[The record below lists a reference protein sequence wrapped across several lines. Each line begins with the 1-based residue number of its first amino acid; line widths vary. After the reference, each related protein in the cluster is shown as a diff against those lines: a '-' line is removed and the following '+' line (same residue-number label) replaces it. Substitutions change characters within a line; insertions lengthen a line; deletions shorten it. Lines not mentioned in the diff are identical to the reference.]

1 MSKAS
6 GSYATHDRDS
16 LPSFIGAQPRDLFPS
31 PSQLG
36 PPYRLTRVVGMDS
49 SRPQPFHLPGQDV
62 LTDVN
67 LTPGGG
73 DAPLR
78 GIPKPWNILKFYD
91 ATADDSP
98 WVPLG
103 IIVPDHRA
111 GQGQHQNSPTALR
124 DAFAPRYSEWRS
136 PGPSECD
143 TLPPGQLPSDSGY
156 ESRRTKQSIANAS
169 VFGDVDRGHETQ
181 SLTGRMDGFDP
192 FAGMSSTPSYTG
204 NSANNH
210 AYMTE
215 TCGLSTLRTRGTA
228 HSTVIICPDCGSH
241 LKTKSELNKHKQ
253 RHSKPH
259 KCDVSGCS
267 REEGFSTIND
277 LDRHKRSVH
286 RDTDPGGP
294 RYRCHLAP
302 CHNKKKIWP
311 RADNF
316 RSHLRRLH
324 GVRAVDD
331 DLAQYLIPS
340 QQQDVGSLTEGMDAS
355 DSTIESF
362 RFTPYDQE
370 MPPSMWANHQSQDL
384 EMTHLVVDS
393 TGPRTELD
401 ISVASPA
408 SHGFSGL
415 GEPNTGHAVRE
426 LPLGIMQGGN
436 PQQRGMN
443 CRKHLNL
450 TQCGMDSNSNT
461 SDATTPPETTL
472 APHPLMGG
480 NLRNP
485 SMEIEQNPTADRS
498 DQVNPS
504 DTSASEADADSSSE
518 DLHEQ
523 ENLMRRNDHSEV
535 SHDPKAISAGSLVE
549 VIKTPPFLSQ
559 GIDTGGAHNISP
571 TSTQDITMTDQQINE
586 FLQAVPEALLEKFL
600 RERHNPF
607 RIEPIKAR
615 TTVQANAQH
624 PCPGC
629 HKSFQRRCDLKK
641 HIKRHDK
648 PYGCTFLNCDK
659 SFGSKNDWKR
669 HETSQH
675 TQLEVWKC
683 NERASKGVG
692 TICGK
697 VFPRREDFKVHLQ
710 GTHNFRD
717 VSALEAELHSCRI
730 GRDCGLRYWCGFC
743 EKIME
748 ISHPA
753 MQPSTKRF
761 DHIDDHFCGRNT
773 DKRSISDWKHLE
785 TELSASGSTPS
796 SDKMETPKSSPEHQA
811 TARVSPS
818 KNGRLVSDSTL
829 PGKRKLDD
837 DSECPE
843 SRRPRGRLATMWT
856 CCNCTMQSSFRFN
869 RACVSCSH
877 SRCVDC
883 PVET

>member
-124 DAFAPRYSEWRS
+124 DAFAPLYSEWRS

-259 KCDVSGCS
+259 KCDVS
-267 REEGFSTIND
+267 
-277 LDRHKRSVH
+277 
-286 RDTDPGGP
+286 
-294 RYRCHLAP
+294 
-302 CHNKKKIWP
+302 
-311 RADNF
+311 
-316 RSHLRRLH
+316 
-324 GVRAVDD
+324 VDD

-415 GEPNTGHAVRE
+415 GEPNTGHARRHL
-426 LPLGIMQGGN
+426 LPIL
-436 PQQRGMN
+436 
-443 CRKHLNL
+443 
-450 TQCGMDSNSNT
+450 
-461 SDATTPPETTL
+461 
-472 APHPLMGG
+472 
-480 NLRNP
+480 
-485 SMEIEQNPTADRS
+485 
-498 DQVNPS
+498 
-504 DTSASEADADSSSE
+504 
-518 DLHEQ
+518 
-523 ENLMRRNDHSEV
+523 
-535 SHDPKAISAGSLVE
+535 
-549 VIKTPPFLSQ
+549 
-559 GIDTGGAHNISP
+559 
-571 TSTQDITMTDQQINE
+571 
-586 FLQAVPEALLEKFL
+586 
-600 RERHNPF
+600 
-607 RIEPIKAR
+607 
-615 TTVQANAQH
+615 
-624 PCPGC
+624 
-629 HKSFQRRCDLKK
+629 
-641 HIKRHDK
+641 
-648 PYGCTFLNCDK
+648 
-659 SFGSKNDWKR
+659 
-669 HETSQH
+669 
-675 TQLEVWKC
+675 
-683 NERASKGVG
+683 
-692 TICGK
+692 
-697 VFPRREDFKVHLQ
+697 
-710 GTHNFRD
+710 
-717 VSALEAELHSCRI
+717 
-730 GRDCGLRYWCGFC
+730 
-743 EKIME
+743 
-748 ISHPA
+748 
-753 MQPSTKRF
+753 
-761 DHIDDHFCGRNT
+761 
-773 DKRSISDWKHLE
+773 
-785 TELSASGSTPS
+785 
-796 SDKMETPKSSPEHQA
+796 
-811 TARVSPS
+811 
-818 KNGRLVSDSTL
+818 
-829 PGKRKLDD
+829 
-837 DSECPE
+837 
-843 SRRPRGRLATMWT
+843 
-856 CCNCTMQSSFRFN
+856 
-869 RACVSCSH
+869 
-877 SRCVDC
+877 
-883 PVET
+883 

>member
-16 LPSFIGAQPRDLFPS
+16 LPSFFGAQPQDLFPS

-36 PPYRLTRVVGMDS
+36 PPYHLTRVVGMDS
-49 SRPQPFHLPGQDV
+49 SRSQPFHLPGQDV
-62 LTDVN
+62 LTDMN

-91 ATADDSP
+91 AGADDSP
-98 WVPLG
+98 WVPPG

-111 GQGQHQNSPTALR
+111 GQGRHQNNPTALR

-192 FAGMSSTPSYTG
+192 FEGMSSAPSYTG
-204 NSANNH
+204 NSVNNH
-210 AYMTE
+210 ASMTE
-215 TCGLSTLRTRGTA
+215 ARGLSTLRTRGTA

-267 REEGFSTIND
+267 RKEGFSTIND

-286 RDTDPGGP
+286 RDTDTGGP

-316 RSHLRRLH
+316 RSHLKRLH
-324 GVRAVDD
+324 RVDAVDD
-331 DLAQYLIPS
+331 DLAQYLIPF
-340 QQQDVGSLTEGMDAS
+340 QQQDVGSLTEGMDVS

-362 RFTPYDQE
+362 RFTPYDQA
-370 MPPSMWANHQSQDL
+370 MPPSMW
-384 EMTHLVVDS
+384 
-393 TGPRTELD
+393 
-401 ISVASPA
+401 
-408 SHGFSGL
+408 
-415 GEPNTGHAVRE
+415 
-426 LPLGIMQGGN
+426 
-436 PQQRGMN
+436 
-443 CRKHLNL
+443 
-450 TQCGMDSNSNT
+450 
-461 SDATTPPETTL
+461 
-472 APHPLMGG
+472 
-480 NLRNP
+480 
-485 SMEIEQNPTADRS
+485 
-498 DQVNPS
+498 
-504 DTSASEADADSSSE
+504 
-518 DLHEQ
+518 
-523 ENLMRRNDHSEV
+523 
-535 SHDPKAISAGSLVE
+535 
-549 VIKTPPFLSQ
+549 
-559 GIDTGGAHNISP
+559 
-571 TSTQDITMTDQQINE
+571 QINE
-586 FLQAVPEALLEKFL
+586 FLHTVPKAVLEKFL
-600 RERHNPF
+600 REEHNPL
-607 RIEPIKAR
+607 RIEPTQAR
-615 TTVQANAQH
+615 ITAQANPQH

-629 HKSFQRRCDLKK
+629 PKSFQRRCDLKK

-648 PYGCTFLNCDK
+648 PYGCTFLNCYK

-683 NERASKGVG
+683 NERASNGVG
-692 TICGK
+692 TTCGK
-697 VFPRREDFKVHLQ
+697 VFPRREDFKLHLQ
-710 GTHNFRD
+710 DTHNFRD

-730 GRDCGLRYWCGFC
+730 GRDCDLRYWCGFC
-743 EKIME
+743 EKIMGR
-748 ISHPA
+748 SHTA
-753 MQPSTKRF
+753 MHPSTKRF

-773 DKRSISDWKHLE
+773 AKRSISEWKHLE
-785 TELSASGSTPS
+785 TELSAAGSTPS
-796 SDKMETPKSSPEHQA
+796 SGNMETPKSSPDHQA
-811 TARVSPS
+811 TARISPS
-818 KNGRLVSDSTL
+818 NSGRLVSNCTL
-829 PGKRKLDD
+829 PGKRKSDD
-837 DSECPE
+837 DSECPQ
-843 SRRPRGRLATMWT
+843 SRRPRGQLATMWT

-869 RACVSCSH
+869 RACVSCPH

-883 PVET
+883 Q

>member
-16 LPSFIGAQPRDLFPS
+16 LPSFFGAQPQDLFPS

-36 PPYRLTRVVGMDS
+36 PPYHLTRVVGMDS
-49 SRPQPFHLPGQDV
+49 SRSQPFHLPGQDV
-62 LTDVN
+62 LTDMN

-91 ATADDSP
+91 AGADDSP
-98 WVPLG
+98 WVPPG

-111 GQGQHQNSPTALR
+111 GQGRHQNNPTALR

-192 FAGMSSTPSYTG
+192 FEGMSSAPSYTG
-204 NSANNH
+204 NSVNNH
-210 AYMTE
+210 ASMTE
-215 TCGLSTLRTRGTA
+215 ARGLSTLRTRGTA

-267 REEGFSTIND
+267 RKEGFSTIND

-286 RDTDPGGP
+286 RDTDTGGP

-316 RSHLRRLH
+316 RSHLKRLH
-324 GVRAVDD
+324 RVDAVDD
-331 DLAQYLIPS
+331 DLAQYLIPF
-340 QQQDVGSLTEGMDAS
+340 QQQDVGSLTEGMDVS

-362 RFTPYDQE
+362 RFTPYDQA
-370 MPPSMWANHQSQDL
+370 MPPSMWVNHQSQDL

-401 ISVASPA
+401 ISDASPA

-415 GEPNTGHAVRE
+415 GEPNTGHAVHE
-426 LPLGIMQGGN
+426 LPLGLMQGGN

-450 TQCGMDSNSNT
+450 TQYRMDSNSNS

-472 APHPLMGG
+472 APHLLMGG
-480 NLRNP
+480 DLRNS

-498 DQVNPS
+498 DQVNAS
-504 DTSASEADADSSSE
+504 DTSASEADAGSSSE

-523 ENLMRRNDHSEV
+523 ENLMRRDDHSEV
-535 SHDPKAISAGSLVE
+535 SGDPKATSAGSLVE
-549 VIKTPPFLSQ
+549 VKNTPPLPSQ
-559 GIDTGGAHNISP
+559 GIDTGGAHDISP

-586 FLQAVPEALLEKFL
+586 FLHTVPKAVLEKFL
-600 RERHNPF
+600 REEHNPL
-607 RIEPIKAR
+607 RIEPTQAR
-615 TTVQANAQH
+615 ITAQANPQH

-629 HKSFQRRCDLKK
+629 PKSFQRRCDLK
-641 HIKRHDK
+641 HDK
-648 PYGCTFLNCDK
+648 PYGCTFLNCYK

-683 NERASKGVG
+683 NERASNGVG
-692 TICGK
+692 TTCGK
-697 VFPRREDFKVHLQ
+697 VFPRREDFKLHLQ
-710 GTHNFRD
+710 DTHNFRD

-730 GRDCGLRYWCGFC
+730 GRDCDLRYWCGFC
-743 EKIME
+743 EKIMGR
-748 ISHPA
+748 SHTA
-753 MQPSTKRF
+753 MHPSTKRF

-773 DKRSISDWKHLE
+773 AKRSISEWKHLE
-785 TELSASGSTPS
+785 TELSAAGSTPS
-796 SDKMETPKSSPEHQA
+796 SGNMETPKSSPDHQA
-811 TARVSPS
+811 TARISPS
-818 KNGRLVSDSTL
+818 NSGRLVSNCTL
-829 PGKRKLDD
+829 PGKRKSDD
-837 DSECPE
+837 DSECPQ
-843 SRRPRGRLATMWT
+843 SRRPRGQLATMWT

-869 RACVSCSH
+869 RACVSCPH

-883 PVET
+883 Q